1 MLQAKQQ
8 RSIPQMT
15 TQLVKCPECKNT
27 IMISG
32 EPGEKIS
39 LTCPQCNQ
47 KGSYVMP
54 EGTGTKT
61 IGTNSAT
68 IEVKDLTKSYNHF
81 TAVNNVSFTVK
92 KGEIFGF
99 LGPNGAGKTTTIT
112 SMLDLIHPDTGTINI
127 NGIDIHSHGKEA
139 KKYIGYMPEKVAF
152 YDNLTA
158 LQNLCF
164 YAEIKHASKDECI
177 KLVEEFGLGDTGKKK
192 VGKFSKGMVQRLGMA
207 RAILGNPPIL
217 ILDEPSGGLDPR
229 GVVLI
234 RDKILEMKKK
244 GATIF
249 VSSHILSEIQEIC
262 DRVGIINKGILVA
275 LDTVEGLSKKLN
287 LKPQITVTVDSMSTK
302 IENAV
307 KKLSGVERIQIKGNN
322 LDIVCDG
329 AMKAKVILA
338 ITNAGGNIQNLQ
350 TKEPSLEE
358 VFMQYTEV
366 QK

>member
-1 MLQAKQQ
+1 
-8 RSIPQMT
+8 MT
-15 TQLVKCPECKNT
+15 SQLVKCPTCKTT
-27 IMISG
+27 ITISG
-32 EPGEKIS
+32 EPGEKIF

-47 KGSYVMP
+47 KGAFTIQGEKSA
-54 EGTGTKT
+54 KT
-61 IGTNSAT
+61 LGTNSAT
-68 IEVKDLTKSYNHF
+68 IEVNGLTKSYNHF

-99 LGPNGAGKTTTIT
+99 LGPNGAGKTTTIKA
-112 SMLDLIHPDTGTINI
+112 MLDLIHANTGTIKI
-127 NGIDIHSHGKEA
+127 KGIDVQSHGKEA

-158 LQNLCF
+158 LQNMRF
-164 YAEIKHASKDECI
+164 YAEIKHASKEECI
-177 KLVEEFGLGDTGKKK
+177 HLIEEFGLGDAGRKR

-244 GATIF
+244 GTTIF

-262 DRVGIINKGILVA
+262 DRVGIINKGVLVA
-275 LDTVEGLSKKLN
+275 QDTVDGLSKKLN
-287 LKPQITVTVDSMSTK
+287 LKPQITVTVDSMSAK
-302 IENAV
+302 IENTI
-307 KKLSGVERIQIKGNN
+307 KKLPGVESVQIKGNT
-322 LDIVCDG
+322 LEIVCDG

-338 ITNAGGNIQNLQ
+338 ISTAGGNIQNLQ

-358 VFMQYTEV
+358 VFMRYTEA
-366 QK
+366 

>member
-1 MLQAKQQ
+1 
-8 RSIPQMT
+8 
-15 TQLVKCPECKNT
+15 
-27 IMISG
+27 
-32 EPGEKIS
+32 
-39 LTCPQCNQ
+39 
-47 KGSYVMP
+47 MP
-54 EGTGTKT
+54 EEKSTTK
-61 IGTNSAT
+61 IGVISAT
-68 IEVKDLTKSYNHF
+68 IEVKNLTKSYNHF
-81 TAVNNVSFTVK
+81 TAVNNVSFSVT

-99 LGPNGAGKTTTIT
+99 LGPNGAGKTTTIK
-112 SMLDLIHPDTGTINI
+112 SMLDLIHADTGTISI
-127 NGIDIHSHGKEA
+127 NGFDIQSQGKEA

-164 YAEIKHASKDECI
+164 YAEIKHASKEECI
-177 KLVEEFGLGDTGKKK
+177 SLIEEFGLGDTGKKK

-244 GATIF
+244 GSTIF

-262 DRVGIINKGILVA
+262 DRVGIINKGVLVA
-275 LDTVEGLSKKLN
+275 QDTVEGLSKKLN
-287 LKPQITVTVDSMSTK
+287 LKPQIIVTVDSMSAK

-307 KKLSGVERIQIKGNN
+307 KKLSGVSSVKIQGNM
-322 LDIVCDG
+322 LEIVCDG
-329 AMKAKVILA
+329 AMKATVILA

-350 TKEPSLEE
+350 TKEPSLED
-358 VFMQYTEV
+358 VFMRYTEV
-366 QK
+366 